1 MNCNYSFFLPVN
13 LIRIFVCRS
22 YLKLIVLES
31 ITQIS
36 CCSFAYIEFNKFI
49 EMIDVVVIPTVN
61 VSTFR
66 RFCI

>member
-1 MNCNYSFFLPVN
+1 MNRYYFFLPVN

-22 YLKLIVLES
+22 YRKLIVLES

-36 CCSFAYIEFNKFI
+36 CCSLAYIELNKI
-49 EMIDVVVIPTVN
+49 IKMIADVVVIPTVN